1 MLSRAFITGR
11 MCGVECFVRTT
22 RVGGSGACG
31 IFRRCRLR
39 FGKRDLASSFFPCE
53 FFNAPVALG
62 LSSVDFWPVT
72 SPLRRPIVVAFLIH
86 WMTVGRRLYR
96 GKRRW
101 VSYQRMC
108 FRVGV
113 GCFFGLWARGGG
125 GGGFPSSGC
134 DFRVGVGC
142 FSVRGPA
149 PSFPWECFIVVATL
163 GSSSVDFF
171 QATSPPRRPNVVA
184 CTHRG
189 VSVGRWTWFF
199 QGQTGGGFPFGGC
212 AYG

>member
-1 MLSRAFITGR
+1 VSNVLF
-11 MCGVECFVRTT
+11 T
-22 RVGGSGACG
+22 RRGWGGSGACG
-31 IFRRCRLR
+31 IFRRCRLH

-53 FFNAPVALG
+53 FFNAPVALS

-72 SPLRRPIVVAFLIH
+72 SPLRRPTAVACLIH
-86 WMTVGRRLYR
+86 WMIVGCHLYR

-113 GCFFGLWARGGG
+113 GHFFGLWARGGG
-125 GGGFPSSGC
+125 GGGEFPSSRC
-134 DFRVGVGC
+134 DFRVGVSC
-142 FSVRGPA
+142 FSVRDPA
-149 PSFPWECFIVVATL
+149 PYFPWECFIVVATL

-171 QATSPPRRPNVVA
+171 QVTSPPRRSNVVA

-189 VSVGRWTWFF
+189 VPVGRWTWFF
-199 QGQTGGGFPFGGC
+199 QGQTGGGFPSGGC